1 VLIDLLSFPIRIWL
15 TDLTALTHSE
25 MVSIFSFCPF
35 SGIVFHR
42 VHQKFE
48 FVFLIYGLW
57 LTIFWTFKQGFY
69 GDTHHLWWSQT
80 KVWMPSTWAI
90 SYTIN
95 LLKLW
100 FRLISK
106 ITLFLLFHIPTPNIF
121 NYKRLLQDFGIDQYP
136 I

>member
-1 VLIDLLSFPIRIWL
+1 VAMNLK
-15 TDLTALTHSE
+15 TET
-25 MVSIFSFCPF
+25 FSHF
-35 SGIVFHR
+35 S
-42 VHQKFE
+42 
-48 FVFLIYGLW
+48 
-57 LTIFWTFKQGFY
+57 
-69 GDTHHLWWSQT
+69 SQT

-121 NYKRLLQDFGIDQYP
+121 NYKRLLQDFGIDDLKAKPPDFSCHNSPFKYSSVGRVFTGDM
-136 I
+136 IIIDDEYLRKILV